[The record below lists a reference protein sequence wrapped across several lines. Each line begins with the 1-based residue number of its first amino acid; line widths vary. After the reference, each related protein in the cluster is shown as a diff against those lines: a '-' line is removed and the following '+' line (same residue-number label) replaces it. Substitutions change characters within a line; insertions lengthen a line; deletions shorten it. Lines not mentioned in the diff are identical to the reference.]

1 MRAPSPTPDLVS
13 RLRAALDDAGYT
25 AGGIRIL
32 LPQVIGP
39 VHSPR
44 AAEVL
49 RQRVTGND
57 RLSTLVKLFIL
68 GLEVPEQEATS
79 ALSPLRGEDAETLGL
94 LDLSQGLARPSV
106 CLAPF
111 DDLVIAYDRY
121 VPGREAPDVVIG
133 IGPAPRALAA
143 LTVREPVGLALD
155 LCSGCGIQALQAA
168 RHSDQVVA
176 TDINPRALAYT
187 QLNVLL
193 NGIGNVEC
201 REGDL
206 FEPVEG
212 ERFDLIV
219 ANPPY
224 VLSPSSELTFRDSG
238 LPGDDISRKAIEGA
252 CRHLA
257 EGGFASVLANWAVGS
272 DETWWEQ
279 PERWVRGCDS
289 WLIHYRTYDPLDY
302 AAFWNRDTPVLENT
316 LERWTE
322 HLRALGIERV
332 ASGAVVMRGGSGAD
346 GWRARAVARSEI
358 KPASAQILRMF
369 RTNDYGSSVDDQDL
383 RAEILHPAEGHR
395 IETISSCDGGKY
407 EVASRTMVADD
418 GVRIESSLDRFGTEL
433 VALMDGHRSLNEIA
447 EQLAERVAGDTVEL
461 VLEVAFPHVRRLLR
475 LGLVEPMGP
484 GPTPGY
490 QK

>member
-1 MRAPSPTPDLVS
+1 
-13 RLRAALDDAGYT
+13 
-25 AGGIRIL
+25 
-32 LPQVIGP
+32 
-39 VHSPR
+39 
-44 AAEVL
+44 
-49 RQRVTGND
+49 
-57 RLSTLVKLFIL
+57 
-68 GLEVPEQEATS
+68 
-79 ALSPLRGEDAETLGL
+79 
-94 LDLSQGLARPSV
+94 
-106 CLAPF
+106 
-111 DDLVIAYDRY
+111 
-121 VPGREAPDVVIG
+121 
-133 IGPAPRALAA
+133 
-143 LTVREPVGLALD
+143 
-155 LCSGCGIQALQAA
+155 
-168 RHSDQVVA
+168 
-176 TDINPRALAYT
+176 
-187 QLNVLL
+187 
-193 NGIGNVEC
+193 
-201 REGDL
+201 
-206 FEPVEG
+206 
-212 ERFDLIV
+212 
-219 ANPPY
+219 
-224 VLSPSSELTFRDSG
+224 
-238 LPGDDISRKAIEGA
+238 
-252 CRHLA
+252 
-257 EGGFASVLANWAVGS
+257 
-272 DETWWEQ
+272 
-279 PERWVRGCDS
+279 
-289 WLIHYRTYDPLDY
+289 LDY